1 MTDYSTI
8 MAVNNNGAEITAG
21 DICQWLKNPNDNK
34 ERLVEFIFNRLYG
47 RYIKPFEFN
56 DSNYKKN
63 YKNGFT
69 IMANCCLL
77 IETFASFRKEVF
89 KDTNGKSEKC
99 FGWFFL
105 AENKFIDLSKGGLLE
120 DQYLSNDRI
129 KNKGVPRAFYRDVR
143 CGILHNGETRNG
155 WKILRKN
162 ALYDENT
169 KTINAV
175 KFMNELKKTLLH
187 YKAELNAAKT
197 DSEIWTAL
205 TNRLEFLVSKT

>member
-8 MAVNNNGAEITAG
+8 MAVDKNGDEITAG
-21 DICQWLKNPNDNK
+21 DLCAWIKDK
-34 ERLVEFIFNRLYG
+34 KKHKDRLAKFIFARLYR

-56 DSNYKKN
+56 NSVYKKD

-77 IETFASFRKEVF
+77 IEAFASFREKAF

-105 AENKFIDLSKGGLLE
+105 SNNKYIEFSKNGLTIDA
-120 DQYLSNDRI
+120 YLSNGKI
-129 KNKGVPRAFYRDVR
+129 SNKGIPRDFYRNVR

-155 WKILRKN
+155 WKIIRRN
-162 ALYDENT
+162 SLYDENK

-175 KFMNELKKTLLH
+175 EFMKGLKESLQNHEKDL
-187 YKAELNAAKT
+187 KAAKI
-197 DSEIWTAL
+197 DSEIWDAFISRT
-205 TNRLEFLVSKT
+205 EFLISKI